1 MKKFMKTTAM
11 TAVLAIGASGA
22 AHAEAKYTFYHI
34 LWSMTDAN
42 VQFHIK
48 AGEAYMASHPDVEI
62 KYVGPE
68 AYDPA
73 EHAKFLD
80 TVLNANPDGIAMH
93 ISSVD
98 ALLPGMRAAHEAGI
112 PFVSVTSHP
121 PSAEDNAKID
131 GLYLTSVD
139 ANENVIGEAMGKRI
153 LEDGTPRRVAYLMA
167 HLGHAGHE
175 QRAKGFFESMPG
187 GVAADK
193 LAIGDEPLKAMDII
207 RSYIVSNPD
216 VDVIWATSLA
226 NKWITDVVRE
236 MGREDIAILTDSDSP
251 SSLECV
257 LIELCTA
264 TFSTQFPI
272 QAPFA
277 YDVLLHFKETQMAP
291 TAPIVVGPLVVDAGN
306 AEQFKSVVMGI
317 LGEDTYYSL
326 SPF

>member
-80 TVLNANPDGIAMH
+80 TVLNANPDGIAMQ

>member
-1 MKKFMKTTAM
+1 MKTFLRATALSAAM
-11 TAVLAIGASGA
+11 AIGVAGV
-22 AHAEAKYTFYHI
+22 AHAEAKYTFYHV

-48 AGEAYMASHPDVEI
+48 AGEAYMEAHPDVEI

-98 ALLPGMRAAHEAGI
+98 AMLPGLKAAKEKGI

-121 PSAEDNAKID
+121 PGAEDNAKLE

-139 ANENVIGEAMGKRI
+139 ANENVIGQVMGKRI
-153 LEDGTPRRVAYLMA
+153 LEDGTPTRVAYLMA

-175 QRAKGFFESMPG
+175 QRAKGFFETMPE
-187 GVAADK
+187 GVVADK

-216 VDVIWATSLA
+216 VSVIWATSLA

-236 MGREDIAILTDSDSP
+236 LGREDIAILTDSDSP

-257 LIELCTA
+257 LAELCTA
-264 TFSTQFPI
+264 TFSTLFPL

-277 YDVLLHFKETQMAP
+277 YDVLLHYNETQMAP
-291 TAPIVVGPLVVDAGN
+291 TAPIVTGPLVVDADN
-306 AEQFKSVVMGI
+306 AEQFKTVVMNI
-317 LGEDTYYSL
+317 LGEDAYYDL